1 MPSSIGEC
9 GFTWIRVNFPEN
21 HGSFLKVFL
30 YILIS
35 IQSVFLMLITGD
47 EI

>member
-21 HGSFLKVFL
+21 QGSFSKEFFHI
-30 YILIS
+30 Y
-35 IQSVFLMLITGD
+35 
-47 EI
+47 